1 MNFIS
6 HLTGLSL
13 TGLSLTGLSID
24 LMFLVCFSAAALIPF
39 ATYICL
45 WLLGIESLPAPK
57 AEGAGRRLFGPLFVG
72 FYYWL
77 LGPFLS
83 LAKRSGLTPNQ
94 FTLASLVASIPTGVA
109 IATGHFAL
117 AAVLLIIGNTLDLV
131 DGHLARSKGL
141 VSKAGA
147 FLDST
152 VDRICDG
159 TILGGFAVYYAGTP
173 TMFAALT
180 ALVMSFTTSYAR
192 SRGETLGVS
201 GSEGLIQ
208 RADRLV
214 VLGLALALSPYLGH
228 RAEGFVPHPSY
239 AVAQAALWLL
249 AFLSTFTA
257 ASRVLWIMKKLQPAR
272 AATADTGPSP
282 LAVRTVRPLLS
293 STIKTVHP
301 MAHPMA
307 ARDAA
312 KTATGSA
319 DVYRR

>member
-1 MNFIS
+1 MNFAS

-13 TGLSLTGLSID
+13 TGLSLTGLSLD

-45 WLLGIESLPAPK
+45 WLLGLESLPAPK
-57 AEGAGRRLFGPLFVG
+57 EGGAGRRLLGPLFVG

-77 LGPFLS
+77 LSPFLN

-117 AAVLLIIGNTLDLV
+117 AAVLLIIGTTLDLV

-152 VDRICDG
+152 VDRVGDG
-159 TILGGFAVYYAGTP
+159 MILGGFAVYYAGTP

-180 ALVMSFTTSYAR
+180 ALIMSFATSYAR

-201 GSEGLIQ
+201 GSEGLVQ

-214 VLGLALALSPYLGH
+214 ILGLALALSPYLGH

-257 ASRVLWIMKKLQPAR
+257 GSRVLWIMKRLQPMD
-272 AATADTGPSP
+272 AATANAGPSP
-282 LAVRTVRPLLS
+282 LSVRTVRPLLGS
-293 STIKTVHP
+293 AITTVHP
-301 MAHPMA
+301 MTAP
-307 ARDAA
+307 DAA
-312 KTATGSA
+312 KTPTGSA

>member
-1 MNFIS
+1 MNS
-6 HLTGLSL
+6 LLHLTGLSV
-13 TGLSLTGLSID
+13 D

-45 WLLGIESLPAPK
+45 WLLGIESLPAAK
-57 AEGAGRRLFGPLFVG
+57 EEGAGRRLLGPLFVG

-77 LGPFLS
+77 LDPFLS

-94 FTLASLVASIPTGVA
+94 FTLASLVASFPTGVS

-152 VDRICDG
+152 VDRVCDG
-159 TILGGFAVYYAGTP
+159 MILGGFAVYYAGTP

-180 ALVMSFTTSYAR
+180 ALIMSFATSYAR
-192 SRGETLGVS
+192 ARGEALGVS
-201 GSEGLIQ
+201 GSEGLVQ

-214 VLGLALALSPYLGH
+214 ILGLALALSPYLGH
-228 RAEGFVPHPSY
+228 RAEGFVAHPSY
-239 AVAQAALWLL
+239 AVAKAALWLL
-249 AFLSTFTA
+249 ATLSAFTA
-257 ASRVLWIMKKLQPAR
+257 ASRVLWIMKKLRPV
-272 AATADTGPSP
+272 AAAIANVAPSS
-282 LAVRTVRPLLS
+282 LSVRSVRPLRS
-293 STIKTVHP
+293 AAITPVHS
-301 MAHPMA
+301 MA

-312 KTATGSA
+312 KTPTGSA